1 MPTPTENY
9 SNSNLVI
16 HCHKCINNYYKHIHG
31 LSAGV
36 TNNFPRNGSDY
47 FHFYQSKEFLTYRY
61 YSAIQ

>member
-9 SNSNLVI
+9 SSSNLVI
-16 HCHKCINNYYKHIHG
+16 HCHKCINNYYNYIHG

-47 FHFYQSKEFLTYRY
+47 FHVY
-61 YSAIQ
+61 